1 MCTKIYLPSP
11 PLLTLSKIQLFY
23 HLLSRPQKRNFH
35 KSEIT
40 ITITTNIR
48 GQYTERLWQRKLGEV
63 MWFLFLCSFI
73 GETVNKTNLAFL
85 DKLSEC
91 TRDPGLRCQ
100 TNACGAWKNKH
111 NGDDRVTPV
120 GGDITLKITMSAHL
134 WTVMIYENRNLI
146 LKIVENKI
154 PEESPCLANHL
165 ISHPF
170 HFWDGE
176 SKQPW

>member
-1 MCTKIYLPSP
+1 MCMKIYLPSP

-91 TRDPGLRCQ
+91 TRDPGLRC
-100 TNACGAWKNKH
+100 
-111 NGDDRVTPV
+111 PV

-165 ISHPF
+165 IFHPF